1 MQMTSR
7 KSQPNTTI
15 PLHLIQHLLL
25 EFPLNL
31 LSVLIGVRL
40 AVEVEEG
47 AEVEL
52 GGLQQLDFADVD
64 LGGVSRIRWVRP
76 ESERTFCNG

>member
-1 MQMTSR
+1 MPTARPDYMQMTSR
-7 KSQPNTTI
+7 KSHPNTTI

-40 AVEVEEG
+40 AVEVEQG
-47 AEVEL
+47 TEVEL
-52 GGLQQLDFADVD
+52 GCLQQLNFADVD
-64 LGGVSRIRWVRP
+64 LGK
-76 ESERTFCNG
+76 C